1 MELLRFEGV
10 GFTYP
15 EAEQKALDELTFSM
29 GEGEFLVVCG
39 ASGCGKTT
47 LLRMAKPQMQPAGK
61 FAGNIYYKN
70 KPLQEFD
77 EQVSAFRI
85 GYVQQNPDNQIVTDT
100 VWHELAFGLENA
112 ALPVQTIRR
121 RVSEM
126 ASFFGMETLFHRKT
140 GELSGGQKQMLNLAS
155 VMVMNP
161 ELLILDEP
169 TSMLDPLAASNLLQM
184 VHKINRELG
193 VAVLLCEH
201 RLEEV
206 FLMADRVLLM
216 ENGKEKALKTPQKLA
231 EMLSF
236 SEGDENFEANTAR
249 KGKAVSYKEEHTF
262 RIYEGLPAAVR
273 IFSDLKKRGIYDGSK
288 SLPLTIRDGRLAL
301 AELCAEFRKVKR
313 GSVAE
318 YDRQLRKFDVKY
330 DIQLRKPDMN
340 GGEQTEQF
348 GMKDKKDT
356 KIVLRA
362 KEVWFRYE
370 RSGVDILRSLDL
382 SLYKG
387 EMFALLGGN
396 GAGKSTLLKI
406 LTGIIK
412 ERRGRVIREKGE
424 RIAMLPQSPQVLFQY
439 DTVWEELLE
448 SAGQDVERAKEMAEF
463 LELSDKISMHPYDLS
478 GGEMQRAA
486 LGKLL
491 LLDAKILLLDEPTK
505 GLDAYLK
512 KKLAGLLKKLTQGG
526 IAILLVTHDLEF
538 AAAYADRC
546 GLLFDGQVISEGE
559 PHAFFAGNRFY
570 TTAANQI
577 AGNEIPEAI
586 TCEEVVRA
594 VLSHMEI

>member
-29 GEGEFLVVCG
+29 GEGEFLAVCG

-77 EQVSAFRI
+77 EQISAFRI

-161 ELLILDEP
+161 ELLLLDEP

-216 ENGKEKALKTPQKLA
+216 ENGKKKALKTPQKLA